1 VTWTIEEN
9 EEMANERKSDFPMPQ
24 ALSLL
29 GRRALVTGAASG
41 IGYATAKCLA
51 ELGAD
56 LVLADRAPMEQLREE
71 IETMGRRVT
80 TLEGDLTDD
89 AFLQRIISSGPYF
102 SFAYVAGVFKGP
114 HGPQSKESFDFVMQV
129 NVRAPMILG
138 LAFIENASPT
148 DGGYMVFVGSSAGRS
163 GKGRL
168 GEPIEYATYAS
179 SKGAVHSLTRALAS
193 RGAEKNILVNGIAP
207 GVVRTPMLDAT
218 APHLAGSKEVST
230 LGRSADP
237 MELGWPIAFLCS
249 PGASFISG
257 AVLDV
262 NGGAFVG

>member
-1 VTWTIEEN
+1 
-9 EEMANERKSDFPMPQ
+9 MADERVSNLSTPQ
-24 ALSLL
+24 VFSLL

-51 ELGAD
+51 QLGAD
-56 LVLADRAPMEQLREE
+56 LVLADRTPMEGLREE
-71 IETMGRRVT
+71 IERIGRRVT
-80 TLEGDLTDD
+80 LLEGDLTDD
-89 AFLQRIISSGPYF
+89 SFLQRIISAGPYF
-102 SFAYVAGVFKGP
+102 SFAYVAGVFRGP
-114 HGPQSKESFDFVMQV
+114 YGAQSKESFDFVMQI

-138 LAFIENASPT
+138 LSFIENASPT

-249 PGASFISG
+249 PAASFISG
-257 AVLDV
+257 AILDV
-262 NGGAFVG
+262 NGGSFVG